1 MRSGHEC
8 LHFGKLVP
16 VAPFV
21 RGAVGGPKNAL
32 CIADSGG
39 VLDFFCLLWLLEKC
53 FLMHLCLSR
62 TPVLFVC
69 RQCPLSLYWLGLL
82 PQSLQLVTCIFCFP
96 SFIHGT
102 RYPFRV
108 SFLSFQYLFSV
119 LIVVVANV
127 WWCLWNVLRFFL
139 VHWFLTEIQLLR
151 SMPTY
156 LHVWF
161 VCLTTYT

>member
-82 PQSLQLVTCIFCFP
+82 TSPVIAASDLHFLLPIFHPWDKVSLPCFFSFISIPFFCTYSGSSKCLMMSLKCPPFFP
-96 SFIHGT
+96 SA
-102 RYPFRV
+102 
-108 SFLSFQYLFSV
+108 
-119 LIVVVANV
+119 LI
-127 WWCLWNVLRFFL
+127 
-139 VHWFLTEIQLLR
+139 
-151 SMPTY
+151 SD
-156 LHVWF
+156 
-161 VCLTTYT
+161 